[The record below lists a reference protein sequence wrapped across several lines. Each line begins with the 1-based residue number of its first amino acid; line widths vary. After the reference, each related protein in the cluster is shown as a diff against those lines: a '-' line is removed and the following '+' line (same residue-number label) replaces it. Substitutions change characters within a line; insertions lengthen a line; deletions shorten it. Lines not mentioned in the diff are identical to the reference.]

1 MYSNSKTFNLC
12 WVSPERATIGQH
24 AQRYPEGDPAPC
36 CGVAWKITLLPVWNR
51 RYSRVIKLACRL
63 VFDSQTTNIMQQ
75 IDALLSQFLHGR
87 SLYAPVRRILNLV
100 FAVSLTSYLYIRTH
114 GSYHI
119 FKLSQREEIFNFF
132 TRGEFIIPFSLFVIV
147 YYITQ
152 WIPAVVLS
160 AITFWLRAR
169 LARVFT
175 HKKMPKRERNSLIN
189 SFVKYSR
196 YTPTPLTKAQAH
208 EIMGLFITHVTQDEL
223 QLMIKETEA
232 PIKTLEANL
241 ILFFIDPALMIRTYA
256 A

>member
-1 MYSNSKTFNLC
+1 
-12 WVSPERATIGQH
+12 
-24 AQRYPEGDPAPC
+24 
-36 CGVAWKITLLPVWNR
+36 
-51 RYSRVIKLACRL
+51 
-63 VFDSQTTNIMQQ
+63 MQQ

-241 ILFFIDPALMIRTYA
+241 ILFFRTMLAITVYFVSLPQFGWRLYTLVLVVLICAMILIFCASLVLKVLPPFLQRVRLEMEQYLAERKLSNTSA
-256 A
+256 AIPSS